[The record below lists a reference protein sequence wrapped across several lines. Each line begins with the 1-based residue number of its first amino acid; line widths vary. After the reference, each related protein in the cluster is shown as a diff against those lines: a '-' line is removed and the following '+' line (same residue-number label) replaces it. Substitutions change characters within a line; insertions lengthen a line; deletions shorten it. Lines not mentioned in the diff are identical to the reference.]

1 MTQPEPLKGS
11 EAWCTNTQS
20 TYRVKIKT
28 SGTPPNESYAWE
40 IFRNLDV
47 LPLLR
52 SKELFVSRAEG
63 LADANQSRLRLV
75 EAARRP

>member
-1 MTQPEPLKGS
+1 MNNRQP
-11 EAWCTNTQS
+11 
-20 TYRVKIKT
+20 TYRVKINR
-28 SGTPPNESYAWE
+28 SGTPPNETYGWE

-52 SKELFVSRAEG
+52 SRELFVSRAKG